1 MKGRWLMLLLIL
13 PFAGLAEDR
22 VLADVLARLHE
33 QGSGKY
39 RYQEIRRLEL
49 LDVPVQAQGYM
60 LTDDLGTL
68 IKLQLQPKRVIMAI
82 AGQSMYY
89 WDPGQNRRHSAPLS
103 QGGAAA
109 QQIAMFRSV
118 LRGRIEDLQPVYDFA
133 AETHGKHW
141 TLRLT
146 PKQDQRDA
154 SAPRITISGD
164 AQDQHR
170 SIIIEQ
176 ADGEAS
182 EYSISQAADDTEH
195 NISALLREVTGD

>member
-1 MKGRWLMLLLIL
+1 MLLLIL
-13 PFAGLAEDR
+13 PFASLAEDR
-22 VLADVLARLHE
+22 ILADVLARLHE
-33 QGSGKY
+33 QGGAKY

-49 LDVPVQAQGYM
+49 LDAPVQAQGYM

-68 IKLQLQPKRVIMAI
+68 VKLQLQPNRVIMAI

-89 WDPGQNRRHSAPLS
+89 WDPAQNRRHSAPLS

-109 QQIAMFRSV
+109 QQIAVFRSV
-118 LRGRIEDLQPVYDFA
+118 LQGRIEDLQPVYDFV
-133 AETHGKHW
+133 AETHGKQW

-146 PKQDQRDA
+146 PKQDRGDA
-154 SAPRITISGD
+154 SSPRITISGD
-164 AQDQHR
+164 TKDQHR
-170 SIIIEQ
+170 SIVIEQ
-176 ADGEAS
+176 ADGESS